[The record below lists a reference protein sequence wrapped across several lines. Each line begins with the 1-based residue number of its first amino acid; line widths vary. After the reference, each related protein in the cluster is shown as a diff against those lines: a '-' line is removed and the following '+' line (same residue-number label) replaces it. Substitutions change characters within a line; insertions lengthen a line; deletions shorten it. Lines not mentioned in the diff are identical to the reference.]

1 MAKIDAAVLYPTLA
15 PATKKVS
22 QIQAAFMRKVKVD
35 SDPNVI
41 GSDFYG
47 LLTESSQKTAR
58 KADQGSSVRYG
69 VKKVSN
75 IGGGRRKAYLCLF
88 QQESLG
94 YIKKYGLGVKE
105 GEYGSF
111 MGGLSADPSEEE
123 LFNFVFGDGADEE
136 PPEFKEVEA
145 TLDIPATSLGEIQ
158 GEVLIVGLEDTNHHF
173 TSLTEGDFDALKA
186 CSDIVPNG
194 TKYIMV
200 CNLEEEW
207 D

>member
-22 QIQAAFMRKVKVD
+22 QIQAAFMKKVKVD

-47 LLTESSQKTAR
+47 LLTESSQNTAR
-58 KADQGSSVRYG
+58 KADQESSVRYG
-69 VKKVSN
+69 VKKVSC
-75 IGGGRRKAYLCLF
+75 IGEGRRKTFLCLF

-94 YIKKYGLGVKE
+94 YIKKYGLGVKD
-105 GEYGSF
+105 GGYGSF

-123 LFNFVFGDGADEE
+123 LRNFVFGDGADEE
-136 PPEFKEVEA
+136 SPEFCEKET
-145 TLDIPATSLGEIQ
+145 TLDIPATSLDEIR

-173 TSLTEGDFDALKA
+173 TSLAEGDFDTLGA
-186 CSDIVPNG
+186 CSDIVLNG

>member
-22 QIQAAFMRKVKVD
+22 QIQAAFMKKVKVN

-47 LLTESSQKTAR
+47 LLTESSKNTAR
-58 KADQGSSVRYG
+58 EADQESSVRYG
-69 VKKVSN
+69 VKMVSG
-75 IGGGRRKAYLCLF
+75 IGGGKRKTYLCLF
-88 QQESLG
+88 QRESLG
-94 YIKKYGLGVKE
+94 YIKKYGLGVKD
-105 GEYGSF
+105 GGYGSF

-123 LFNFVFGDGADEE
+123 LLNFVFGDGADEE
-136 PPEFKEVEA
+136 PPEFCEKET
-145 TLDIPATSLGEIQ
+145 TLDIPATSLDEIR

-173 TSLTEGDFDALKA
+173 TSLTEGDFDTLGA
-186 CSDIVPNG
+186 CSDIVLNG